1 MAATKVVSRENID
14 SWAEDSPKLWQFR
27 KALEAMQGI
36 SDEALG
42 DERGYQ
48 WCAGVH
54 GGFGGS
60 PFCHHGDDHFLTW
73 HRPYLLDYEL
83 KLRARI
89 AEFAGEAAADEWRLP
104 YWAWDAEDVAGLP
117 ASFEAETY
125 DDEGTERPNP
135 LFSMPYGLPIPP
147 GIEPSGFTFRQPGP
161 LAQLQ
166 ALRARVEFAFTQT
179 AFHDFSTAI
188 EDPHNRVHGWTGGF
202 MATYRSAFDPLF
214 WVHHAN
220 IDRMFWQWQQGDGH
234 MSSIPQFVRDLPCQP
249 FKFRDIRASA
259 FFDTRALGYTYS
271 AERHL
276 VLRRDA
282 LGARLTDEETAPLI
296 FDFGPI
302 REDFARVRINVHGV
316 RHPELTVELRFFA
329 NREAPADADTP
340 EVVGEG
346 YLGSYMVLGH
356 GPCPG
361 APGHCDPDAP
371 ADDLRPPH
379 HLAPFD
385 LFIDVTDNVA
395 ALQRSGADALVG
407 ELVVTDHTGE
417 QLTAAALRFDNV
429 SLTYR

>member
-14 SWAEDSPKLWQFR
+14 AWALDSPKLWQFR
-27 KALEAMQGI
+27 KALEAMQAI

-48 WCAGVH
+48 WCSGVH

-73 HRPYLLDYEL
+73 HRPYLLDFEL

-89 AEFAGEAAADEWRLP
+89 AEIAGEPAADEWRLP
-104 YWAWDAEDVAGLP
+104 YWAWDADDVAGLP
-117 ASFEAETY
+117 PAFTDATY
-125 DDEGTERPNP
+125 DDHGTERPNP
-135 LFSMPYGLPIPP
+135 LFSMPYQLPLPVEIDPSDVTWRDP
-147 GIEPSGFTFRQPGP
+147 GTLE
-161 LAQLQ
+161 QLQ
-166 ALRARVEFAFTQT
+166 SFRARVEFAFTQT
-179 AFHDFSTAI
+179 GYHDFSTAI
-188 EDPHNRVHGWTGGF
+188 EDPHNRIHGWTGGF

-220 IDRMFWQWQQGDGH
+220 IDRQFWLWQQGNGH
-234 MSSIPQFVRDLPCQP
+234 MASIPPFVRNLPCQP
-249 FKFRDIRASA
+249 FKFRDIRAEA
-259 FFDTRALGYTYS
+259 FFDTRELGYTYS
-271 AERHL
+271 AERQL

-282 LGARLTDEETAPLI
+282 VVSDDAAAPLV

-302 REDFARVRINVHGV
+302 RSRFTAARVNVHGV
-316 RHPELTVELRFFA
+316 RHPEQTVELRFFA
-329 NREAPADADTP
+329 NRKTPASAGTP
-340 EVVGEG
+340 ETIDEG
-346 YLGSYMVLGH
+346 FLGSYMVLGH

-385 LFIDVTDNVA
+385 VFIPVTEGVR
-395 ALQRSGADALVG
+395 ALQDAGADALVG
-407 ELVVTDHTGE
+407 ELVIVDHVGR
-417 QLTAAALRFDNV
+417 ALPTSAIRFDNATV
-429 SLTYR
+429 TYR